1 MTNLPNS
8 FIARPIAHRGLH
20 DAKNGRAE
28 NSPTALNAAI
38 SAGYGI
44 EIDVQLS
51 SDATAIVFHDYHL
64 GRLTSE
70 TGALARHSARALS
83 EIILT
88 GGQDTIPSLKQTL
101 ALVAGRVPLLIEI
114 KDQDGNMGCNV
125 GPLEE
130 AVAAALESY
139 DGDVAVMSFNPNAV
153 AAFATLSPEI
163 PVGLATDRFEATDWP
178 SLSPSTREQLRN
190 ISDFDWVGACFISH
204 NKAQLDDQIITSLKA
219 QGVPILCWVVQSQA
233 DEVKARTIA
242 DNITFDGYLA

>member
-1 MTNLPNS
+1 M
-8 FIARPIAHRGLH
+8 
-20 DAKNGRAE
+20 
-28 NSPTALNAAI
+28 
-38 SAGYGI
+38 
-44 EIDVQLS
+44 QLS
-51 SDATAIVFHDYHL
+51 RDATAIVFHDYHL

-163 PVGLATDRFEATDWP
+163 TVGLVTDRFAATDWP
-178 SLSPSTREQLRN
+178 TLSPSTREQLRN
-190 ISDFDWVGACFISH
+190 ISDFDRIGACFVSH
-204 NKAQLDDQIITSLKA
+204 NQAQLDDQIITRLKA
-219 QGVPILCWVVQSQA
+219 QGVPILCWSVQSQA
-233 DEVKARTIA
+233 DAVKA
-242 DNITFDGYLA
+242 